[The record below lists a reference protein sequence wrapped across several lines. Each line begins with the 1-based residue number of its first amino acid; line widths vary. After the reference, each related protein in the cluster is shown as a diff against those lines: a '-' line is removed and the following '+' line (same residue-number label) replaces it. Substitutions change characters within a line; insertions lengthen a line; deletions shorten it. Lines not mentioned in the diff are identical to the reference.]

1 MTGRGQ
7 GMAGRVEDVSPKV
20 VICRDVLR
28 RGAMPNERLRTAM
41 LERGITPTGLADVLE
56 VDPKS
61 VERWISGR
69 LPYRRHRYAVAAH
82 LGVDESYLWPDA
94 LTRDHVA
101 NASESEIINIYPAR
115 WTVPSDLWRTFFD
128 NAEREIGILA
138 YSGLFIP
145 EDTGILRILRR
156 KASDG
161 VRIRILI
168 GDPDSEEVRQRGID
182 EGIDMDMGA
191 RCRNAI
197 VLYQPLRDVD
207 GIEFRLHSTILYNS
221 IYRADDQVLVNTHI
235 YATPASN
242 APVLHLRHVA
252 GGDMVGTYVESFD
265 RVWAAGTPL
274 D

>member
-1 MTGRGQ
+1 
-7 GMAGRVEDVSPKV
+7 
-20 VICRDVLR
+20 
-28 RGAMPNERLRTAM
+28 MPNERLRSAM
-41 LERGITPTGLADVLE
+41 LERGITPVDLADVLE

-69 LPYRRHRYAVAAH
+69 LPYRRHRFAVAAH
-82 LGVDESYLWPDA
+82 LNVDEAYLWPDA
-94 LTRDHVA
+94 LTRDQVA

-115 WTVPSDLWRTFFD
+115 WTVPSDLWRQFFD
-128 NAEREIGILA
+128 NAEREIGVLA

-145 EDTGILRILRR
+145 EDMGIQRIFRR
-156 KASDG
+156 KAAEG
-161 VRIRILI
+161 VAIRILI
-168 GDPDSEEVRQRGID
+168 GDPDSEEVHQRGID

-197 VLYQPLRDVD
+197 VLYQPLRDMD

-242 APVLHLRHVA
+242 APVLHLKHVA
-252 GGDMVGTYVESFD
+252 GGDMVGTYAESFD
-265 RVWAAGTPL
+265 RVWAGATPL